1 MADQPDQDQKTEDP
15 TDKKRRDSAQEGD
28 VLQSRELA
36 IALVMGVGAAWLIAI
51 GPMMIEAIST
61 MLGEALRFD
70 AADIENFDP
79 ATRALRLGAIVILPL
94 AALFAMTLA
103 AAFAAPAMLGSLG
116 FRAKSFAFKGNRIN
130 PATGIKRIFS
140 MNGLIELVK
149 SIAKVGVIAVVGWY
163 VLMGQSDHIMSAG
176 RQELGPA
183 LSQLAST
190 FTLIVAVMAGAL
202 FLIAMVDVPAQFFQR
217 LSRMRMTKQEVK
229 DEGKQ
234 TEGSPEVKQA
244 IRRKQFEAARGS
256 ARQAVAEATVILVNP
271 THFAVALRYRPGYDV
286 APVLLARGRGAMA
299 QAIREAAGEAKV
311 PVLSYPSLARAIYFT
326 TRTGDL
332 VREDLYI
339 AVATVLAFVFNLD
352 RAMADGIRQP
362 NVDVPE
368 GARYDEE
375 GRKQP

>member
-1 MADQPDQDQKTEDP
+1 MADQPDKDEKTEEP
-15 TDKKRRDSAQEGD
+15 TDKKRRDSAMEGD

-51 GPMMIEAIST
+51 GPMLIEAIST
-61 MLGEALRFD
+61 MLADALRFTAD
-70 AADIENFDP
+70 DIEHFDP
-79 ATRALRLGAIVILPL
+79 ASRALRLAAIVILPV

-116 FRAKSFAFKGNRIN
+116 FRAKSFAFKASRIS
-130 PATGIKRIFS
+130 PATGLKRIFS
-140 MNGLIELVK
+140 MNGIIELVK
-149 SIAKVGVIAVVGWY
+149 SIGKVAVIGIVGWY
-163 VLMGQSDHIMSAG
+163 VMKRQSDQIMSAG
-176 RQELGPA
+176 RQDLGNA
-183 LSQLAST
+183 LSQLASS
-190 FTLIVAVMAGAL
+190 FILIVAVMAGAL

-217 LSRMRMTKQEVK
+217 MARLRMTKQEIK

-234 TEGSPEVKQA
+234 SEGSPEVKQA

-256 ARQAVAEATVILVNP
+256 ARQAVSEATVILVNP
-271 THFAVALRYRPGYDV
+271 THYAVALRYRPGYDV

-311 PVLSYPSLARAIYFT
+311 PVLSYPTLARAIYFT

-352 RAMADGIRQP
+352 RAMAEGVRQP
-362 NVDVPE
+362 DVDVPE

-375 GRKQP
+375 GKKQG

>member
-1 MADQPDQDQKTEDP
+1 MADQADKDQKTEDP
-15 TDKKRRDSAQEGD
+15 TDKKRRDSAEEGD

-61 MLGEALRFD
+61 MLGEALRFN

-79 ATRALRLGAIVILPL
+79 AARALRLGAIVILPL
-94 AALFAMTLA
+94 VALFAMTLA

-217 LSRMRMTKQEVK
+217 LARMRMTKQEVK
-229 DEGKQ
+229 EEGKQ
-234 TEGSPEVKQA
+234 SEGSPEVKQA

-271 THFAVALRYRPGYDV
+271 THFAVALRYRPGYDA

-326 TRTGDL
+326 TRTGDI

-352 RAMADGIRQP
+352 RAMAEGIRQP

-375 GRKQP
+375 GRKQA